1 MEDEINEATAA
12 LVTALE
18 RGDVAAAGDLYAD
31 GARLFAP
38 SATRIEG
45 RAEIVEYWR
54 AGLDLGLSSLAFECR
69 VLEKIAGVL
78 ELGRYVVSVQ
88 SGSATPSVEHGSYLV
103 LHAQTDEG
111 SWQRAVE
118 VFNPDEPRE
127 ARRTLG
133 KGNP

>member
-1 MEDEINEATAA
+1 MEDEIHDATAA

-18 RGDVAAAGDLYAD
+18 RGDVAAACDVYAD
-31 GARLFAP
+31 CARLLAP

-45 RAEIVEYWR
+45 RAEIEEYWR
-54 AGLDLGLSSLAFECR
+54 AGLDLGLSRVAFECR

-78 ELGRYVVSVQ
+78 ELGRYAVSMH
-88 SGSATPSVEHGSYLV
+88 GESAAPSVEHGSYLA
-103 LHAQTDEG
+103 LHTKPDDG

-118 VFNPDEPRE
+118 VFNPDEPGQ

-133 KGNP
+133 KGKS

>member
-1 MEDEINEATAA
+1 MEGEINEATAA

-18 RGDVAAAGDLYAD
+18 RGDVAAACDQYAD
-31 GARLFAP
+31 GARLLAP
-38 SATRIEG
+38 SATPIEG
-45 RAEIVEYWR
+45 RAEIAEYWR

-88 SGSATPSVEHGSYLV
+88 GGSATPSVEQGSYLV

-118 VFNPDEPRE
+118 VFNPDEPTQ

>member
-1 MEDEINEATAA
+1 MEDEIHEATAA
-12 LVTALE
+12 LVIALE
-18 RGDVAAAGDLYAD
+18 RGDLEAACDAYVE

-45 RAEIVEYWR
+45 RAEIEEYWR
-54 AGLDLGLSSLAFECR
+54 AGLDLGLSSVAFECR

-78 ELGRYVVSVQ
+78 ELGRYVVSMHGE
-88 SGSATPSVEHGSYLV
+88 STALSVEHGSYLV
-103 LHAQTDEG
+103 LHAQTDDG

-118 VFNPDEPRE
+118 VFNPDEPGQ

-133 KGNP
+133 KGKS

>member
-1 MEDEINEATAA
+1 MEDEIKEATAA

-18 RGDVAAAGDLYAD
+18 RGDVAAACDLYAD
-31 GARLFAP
+31 GARLLAP

-45 RAEIVEYWR
+45 RAEIEEYWR

-88 SGSATPSVEHGSYLV
+88 SGSATPSVERGSYLV

-111 SWQRAVE
+111 PWQRALE
-118 VFNPDEPRE
+118 VFNPDEPRQ

-133 KGNP
+133 KGKR